1 MHIAGRQIALRALHG
16 RYQAMM
22 RVSIDGA
29 APVTITVSAHKNQA
43 GQGHDISLDAVEGKR

>member
-1 MHIAGRQIALRALHG
+1 MHITGRQIALRALRG
-16 RYQAMM
+16 PYQAMM
-22 RVSIDGA
+22 RVRIDGA